1 VKRDQLERIASAVP
15 KFREHWESFLKNSF
29 GENGGRSTMRR
40 LYRRYKAPNCEK
52 SSERNTE
59 ANGLLME
66 GTNRRLA
73 SLVYTS
79 VTRATEDHG
88 PATGPIDRMRISA

>member
-1 VKRDQLERIASAVP
+1 
-15 KFREHWESFLKNSF
+15 
-29 GENGGRSTMRR
+29 MRR

-88 PATGPIDRMRISA
+88 PATGPIDRMRISACIPLGFLWAMLLFRYLPLWQICSNQKALRDCSERQV